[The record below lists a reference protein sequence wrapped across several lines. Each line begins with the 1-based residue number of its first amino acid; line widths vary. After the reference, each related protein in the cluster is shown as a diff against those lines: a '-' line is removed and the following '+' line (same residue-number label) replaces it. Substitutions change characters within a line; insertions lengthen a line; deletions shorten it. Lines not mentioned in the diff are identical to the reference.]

1 MLLKDTVQT
10 STQHELKEEDVKWF
24 LSFVLQ
30 KKRVDLSSYRLR
42 FIMRRLSSRMNATHT
57 NNYQDYIHLL
67 IRDHDEFNRFLD
79 TLSINVSKFF
89 RDREV
94 FDAFRKVALT
104 DVIQRKKK
112 TNQRTIRAWSA
123 GCAYGEEAYSLA
135 ILIKEELK
143 ALGED
148 FMVKIWATDVD
159 SDALQ
164 KAKIAE
170 YETNSLREVSKQQLE
185 DCFIPLDNGTY
196 RLKEELKQM
205 VTFAKHNLISD
216 PPLKFMDIIFCR
228 NVLIYIRRQEQETL
242 FKRFNQVLNPKGYL
256 VIGKVEIL
264 WDYLRSAF
272 TAVDVSER
280 IYQKQEPK

>member
-10 STQHELKEEDVKWF
+10 STPHELKEEEIKWF
-24 LSFVLQ
+24 ISFVLQ

-57 NNYQDYIHLL
+57 NNYQDYIHLFV
-67 IRDHDEFNRFLD
+67 RDHDEFNRFLD
-79 TLSINVSKFF
+79 ALSINVSKFF

-94 FDAFRKVALT
+94 FDTFRKVALT
-104 DVIQRKKK
+104 DIIQRKKK

-143 ALGED
+143 SRGEN
-148 FMVKIWATDVD
+148 FVVKIWATDVD
-159 SDALQ
+159 RDALE

-170 YETNSLREVSKQQLE
+170 YESNSLKEVSEQQLE
-185 DCFIPLDNGTY
+185 NYFIPLDNGTY
-196 RLKEELKQM
+196 KLKEEPKQM
-205 VTFAKHNLISD
+205 VTFAKHNIISD
-216 PPLKFMDIIFCR
+216 PHLKFMDIIFCR
-228 NVLIYIRRQEQETL
+228 NVLIYISRQEQGPI
-242 FKRFNQVLNPKGYL
+242 FKRFNQALNPKGYL

-264 WDYLRSAF
+264 WDYLRSSF
-272 TAVDVSER
+272 TTVDVSQR